1 MNKMIKRQ
9 EIVPPW
15 IEKQQ
20 ELFKAANTFRSRLRS
35 DWRRHAARMIASR
48 GGSLKEQMDQADE
61 YARAEEVHNPRR
73 KHVDQI
79 SVPTN
84 STDDVVMA
92 RLKHQSAGSADSP
105 NPPSATERATD
116 SHSWPT
122 VTRPF
127 RDPEWEAAERSYM
140 ELAISNLNAITRS
153 YNLMA
158 PELAKK
164 PYFSLRRE
172 LDNCYAEV
180 APDVANEIKRR
191 ASAPPKSVTDP
202 LGRARGVLERFGEGE
217 GSARVYDSKAPHY
230 GWKEFWRDFWG
241 APK

>member
-79 SVPTN
+79 SIPTN
-84 STDDVVMA
+84 STDDIVMT
-92 RLKHQSAGSADSP
+92 RLKHQPGESVEP
-105 NPPSATERATD
+105 QPPTTTTTEDITD
-116 SHSWPT
+116 SRSQPT

-127 RDPEWEAAERSYM
+127 RDPDWEAAEKSYM

-164 PYFSLRRE
+164 PYFSLQRE

-180 APDVANEIKRR
+180 APELANEIKRR
-191 ASAPPKSVTDP
+191 ASAPPKSVADP
-202 LGRARGVLERFGEGE
+202 FGQARGVLERFGEGE

-230 GWKEFWRDFWG
+230 GWKEFWKDLW

>member
-20 ELFKAANTFRSRLRS
+20 ELLKAARVFRLRLRN
-35 DWRRHAARMIASR
+35 DWRRHAARVIASR
-48 GGSLKEQMDQADE
+48 GGSLQEQMRRAEE

-73 KHVDQI
+73 KNVDEI

-84 STDDVVMA
+84 TTDDAVMA
-92 RLKHQSAGSADSP
+92 SIHQQPWTPADLEGQTAEGSLEEA
-105 NPPSATERATD
+105 PPMFS
-116 SHSWPT
+116 
-122 VTRPF
+122 RPF
-127 RDPEWEAAERSYM
+127 RDPDWEATERSYM

-172 LDNCYAEV
+172 LDNCFAEV
-180 APDVANEIKRR
+180 APQIATTIKDR
-191 ASAPPKSVTDP
+191 AAQPNRNLNDP
-202 LGRARGVLERFGEGE
+202 LHRPRAVFERL
-217 GSARVYDSKAPHY
+217 GSSGKGSSRVYDSPAPHY
-230 GWKEFWRDFWG
+230 GLKQFWRDLWS
-241 APK
+241 PQK